1 MIQSDEQGL
10 RTGLSKLVMINSG
23 VSDYVEIDAGRVT
36 HLAGENGL
44 GKTSI
49 LSTLQFLMIDNW
61 NNMKFVMDQHDT
73 EEHYFPSDRS
83 SVIFEIKT
91 PDKST
96 HMVIFRGNNVADEKR
111 YSRFY
116 VDGNYDKA
124 LFIDSDNIPMEWE
137 DVFVNMVDQGRE
149 ITPLKAP
156 IDLRKKLRDLKWL
169 PTKDKENVHHDFV
182 TLMKTLNTL
191 GKVRENDLKQVLLNI
206 NSGIQTRIDFNI
218 EFGDSWH
225 RHVKRRKLVSRFDE
239 EVKQIEI
246 LN

>member
-1 MIQSDEQGL
+1 
-10 RTGLSKLVMINSG
+10 
-23 VSDYVEIDAGRVT
+23 
-36 HLAGENGL
+36 
-44 GKTSI
+44 
-49 LSTLQFLMIDNW
+49 
-61 NNMKFVMDQHDT
+61 
-73 EEHYFPSDRS
+73 
-83 SVIFEIKT
+83 
-91 PDKST
+91 
-96 HMVIFRGNNVADEKR
+96 
-111 YSRFY
+111 
-116 VDGNYDKA
+116 
-124 LFIDSDNIPMEWE
+124 
-137 DVFVNMVDQGRE
+137 MVDQGRE

-246 LN
+246 LNKFFHSLNSNKTELDELCDDRLNLLDFV